1 MFTIRGLRKEFFIQA
16 DTGGRRRRTAVTVTM
31 IHSIRSRRMN
41 SGGVNEAKLAAK
53 LGEFNTDRTGSA
65 WWFRTRSAASS
76 PNGLISSHRKEKAL
90 GEKKDSDTG
99 RATGVDSKPT
109 ELRPVVLREAATHSR
124 EDHRGGKGQKAFHVG
139 AC

>member
-1 MFTIRGLRKEFFIQA
+1 MVVPNKI
-16 DTGGRRRRTAVTVTM
+16 
-31 IHSIRSRRMN
+31 
-41 SGGVNEAKLAAK
+41 GGVKSEW
-53 LGEFNTDRTGSA
+53 TD
-65 WWFRTRSAASS
+65 
-76 PNGLISSHRKEKAL
+76 LIAHRKEKAL